1 MLALNFP
8 TFMPVL
14 FRTGQAIATYANVQM
29 KTQEEEIPLPQ
40 WLCNQ
45 LMRAFHKKDSRQ
57 IKLLNECWFF
67 YRNKPSNSSVSRSA
81 DSEM

>member
-1 MLALNFP
+1 M
-8 TFMPVL
+8 
-14 FRTGQAIATYANVQM
+14 
-29 KTQEEEIPLPQ
+29 PQ

-67 YRNKPSNSSVSRSA
+67 YRNKPAANGTPRSA
-81 DSEM
+81 ENEL